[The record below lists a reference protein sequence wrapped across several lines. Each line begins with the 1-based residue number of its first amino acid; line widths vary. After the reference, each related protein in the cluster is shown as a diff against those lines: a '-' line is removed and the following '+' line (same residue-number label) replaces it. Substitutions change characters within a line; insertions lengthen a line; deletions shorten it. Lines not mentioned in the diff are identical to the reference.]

1 MVAAITKGVPEWMC
15 IDTQTKGNVAVKK
28 GFVKTENFRRL
39 AEAQKLVERRGAR
52 EAGLVLIKGCYGIG
66 KSELTERWAADS
78 GWVFVRAKATWTKRA
93 LLDELADLMGLSK
106 VGRNQEVQ
114 ARIIGKLAVDMVP
127 VIIDEADFLVG
138 TTAALLEVVR
148 DITDLTGTMCFL
160 VGMENFPLKVARH
173 GHIASRV
180 ARVVELQPLSLADV
194 KTTVAAKSE
203 VPIDDDVL
211 PLLHAQSEGRMRLV
225 LNAIANIEA
234 WAQANSWSRVG
245 AAHLAGQA
253 LCTEFTGKAL
263 GRRRGTAEAA

>member
-1 MVAAITKGVPEWMC
+1 M
-15 IDTQTKGNVAVKK
+15 KK

-52 EAGLVLIKGCYGIG
+52 EAGLVLVRGKYGIG

-106 VGRNQEVQ
+106 IGRNQEVQ

-127 VIIDEADFLVG
+127 MIIDEADFLVG
-138 TTAALLEVVR
+138 TTATLLEVVR

-160 VGMENFPLKVARH
+160 VGMEHFPMKVARH

-180 ARVVELQPLSLADV
+180 AKVVDLQPLSLADV
-194 KTTVAAKSE
+194 KATVAAKAE

-211 PLLHAQSEGRMRLV
+211 PLMLDQSSGRMRLI
-225 LNAIANIEA
+225 LGAIANMEA
-234 WAQANSWSRVG
+234 WAQANSWPKVSADLVK
-245 AAHLAGQA
+245 ALP
-253 LCTEFTGKAL
+253 LCTEFSGKPL
-263 GRRRGTAEAA
+263 GLRKSTVGAA